1 MKLEE
6 NLKNPIIILLLL
18 IIALALWIVL
28 HFLAIN
34 YNIFYF
40 DTNDILGNNLY
51 IVAAILFYTILIT
64 VIRIIYLL
72 AKKYFIINRK
82 QVK

>member
-1 MKLEE
+1 MKLDE
-6 NLKNPIIILLLL
+6 NLKKPINVLLLL
-18 IIALALWIVL
+18 IIALALWIIL
-28 HFLAIN
+28 HFIDID

-51 IVAAILFYTILIT
+51 IVAAILFYMILIT

-72 AKKYFIINRK
+72 AKKYFINRK

>member
-1 MKLEE
+1 MKLDE
-6 NLKNPIIILLLL
+6 NLKKPINVLLLL
-18 IIALALWIVL
+18 IIALALWIIL
-28 HFLAIN
+28 HFLAID

-51 IVAAILFYTILIT
+51 IVAAILFYMILIT

-72 AKKYFIINRK
+72 AKKYFINRK